1 MGRKLYVIFG
11 ALVIGGYLF
20 ASMTGLEL
28 RRPARGTAPQGARGA
43 HGGWS
48 VWYSGYQGGK

>member
-1 MGRKLYVIFG
+1 MLRKLYIAFG
-11 ALVIGGYLF
+11 LFVIGAYLYAGLTGY
-20 ASMTGLEL
+20 EPI
-28 RRPARGTAPQGARGA
+28 RPERSQAPQGVRGA

>member
-1 MGRKLYVIFG
+1 MGRKLYIAFG
-11 ALVIGGYLF
+11 LLVIGGYLY
-20 ASMTGLEL
+20 AGLTGLEL
-28 RRPARGTAPQGARGA
+28 RRPDRGTAPRGARGA

>member
-1 MGRKLYVIFG
+1 MGRKLYIVFG
-11 ALVIGGYLF
+11 VLVIGGYLY
-20 ASMTGLEL
+20 AGLRGVEL
-28 RRPARGTAPQGARGA
+28 RQPVRGTAPVGARGA

>member
-1 MGRKLYVIFG
+1 MRKAYIAFG
-11 ALVIGGYLF
+11 LLVIGGYLY
-20 ASMTGLEL
+20 AAMTGFEL
-28 RRPARGTAPQGARGA
+28 TRPERDRAPQGARGA